1 MKTRFWIGLTLVI
14 LVLAGA
20 AFLIP
25 WQSFLG
31 NPDTLV
37 SWMQNWGRWA
47 PLVTIG
53 LHILQV
59 ITAPIPGTALDAVNG
74 LLFGPWAGTL
84 YSMIGLISGSWL
96 AMLLARR
103 YGRPLVERYVEAS
116 LIARLDGL
124 VEKYGSA
131 FIFLIFLIPFLPDD
145 AVCFLAG
152 LTPIPILELVVLAI
166 LGRLP
171 GVFVANLL
179 GSQVTR
185 LAAWQWAVMIGVFVI
200 ILIIFWKKRQT
211 FPQDLLAWVE
221 TCAGKMRNFFERIK
235 K

>member
-1 MKTRFWIGLTLVI
+1 M
-14 LVLAGA
+14 
-20 AFLIP
+20 
-25 WQSFLG
+25 G

-37 SWMQNWGRWA
+37 SWMRNWGRWA
-47 PLVTIG
+47 PLVTIV

-84 YSMIGLISGSWL
+84 YSMIGLICGSWL

-103 YGRPLVERYVEAS
+103 YGRPLVERYVDPS

-124 VEKYGSA
+124 VEQYGSV

-152 LTPIPILELVVLAI
+152 LTPIPILELVILAV

-185 LAAWQWAVMIGVFVI
+185 LAAWQWAVLIVVFVI
-200 ILIIFWKKRQT
+200 ILVIFWKKRQA
-211 FPQDLLAWVE
+211 FSQGLLTWVE
-221 TCAGKMRNFFERIK
+221 ASAGKMRDFFERIK

>member
-1 MKTRFWIGLTLVI
+1 MGD
-14 LVLAGA
+14 
-20 AFLIP
+20 P
-25 WQSFLG
+25 E
-31 NPDTLV
+31 TLV
-37 SWMQNWGRWA
+37 SWMRNWGRWA

-74 LLFGPWAGTL
+74 LLFGPWLGTL

-103 YGRPLVERYVEAS
+103 FGRPLVERFVDAA

-124 VEKYGSA
+124 VKQYGSV

-145 AVCFLAG
+145 AICFLAG
-152 LTPIPILELVVLAI
+152 LTPIPILELVILAM

-171 GVFVANLL
+171 GVFFANLL
-179 GSQVTR
+179 GSRVTT
-185 LAAWQWAVMIGVFVI
+185 LAAWQWV
-200 ILIIFWKKRQT
+200 
-211 FPQDLLAWVE
+211 LLAGLFALILALFWRKRKELPQSLLGWVE
-221 TCAGKMRNFFERIK
+221 KTSQDVRRLFRRQRK
-235 K
+235 